1 MSTAA
6 GGFESGRHA
15 DDRHAG
21 DRHAVETVRSCG
33 LTFHMLDDGQG
44 GATLAQLALPRGWK
58 AGRARLERDE
68 VVGGPYIL
76 AFSATGPYGEELIYR
91 SEIRS
96 PQTAASAELRRT
108 TPIRDPRDFL
118 AASCDRIAAQFG
130 IRLSGAAEFAGE
142 RAGGGLGGIA
152 RKVHASGMRVYE
164 LNDGATAP
172 LMLGVMLSVEDAS
185 VPEMAR
191 RREAGGSAAFSAA
204 PWRAVDCYCL
214 VTPHGRF
221 EHVAATALAAATATL
236 RIDPACARRLAVPR
250 AGARIA

>member
-6 GGFESGRHA
+6 GGFESSRHA
-15 DDRHAG
+15 DDRHA
-21 DRHAVETVRSCG
+21 VESVRSCG

-152 RKVHASGMRVYE
+152 RDVHASGMRVYE

-185 VPEMAR
+185 ASEMAR
-191 RREAGGSAAFSAA
+191 QREAEGSAAFSAA

-236 RIDPACARRLAVPR
+236 RIDPACARRLVVPR

>member
-6 GGFESGRHA
+6 GGFESSRHA

-21 DRHAVETVRSCG
+21 DRHAVESVRSCG

-108 TPIRDPRDFL
+108 TPIRGPRDFL

-152 RKVHASGMRVYE
+152 RKVRASGMRVYE

-185 VPEMAR
+185 APEMAR
-191 RREAGGSAAFSAA
+191 RREAEGSAALSAA
-204 PWRAVDCYCL
+204 PWHAVDCYCL
-214 VTPHGRF
+214 VTPYGRF